1 MCFYNE
7 HPTEDD
13 YSFSRVGQVIVVV
26 FISLTQGVVTYHMT
40 SSFLSKG
47 ACLDNNHS
55 HFILVD
61 DGREG
66 KYGGEIP
73 FRASLQ
79 NCITTKKISRS
90 ELIYLKYK
98 SDVALIVREL
108 KVKVEKKIS
117 PARTERGGLG
127 LGFFSSQICI
137 KSSQIECETRGEQK
151 RIGKKK

>member
-1 MCFYNE
+1 M
-7 HPTEDD
+7 
-13 YSFSRVGQVIVVV
+13 GQVIVVV

-61 DGREG
+61 DGTEG

-98 SDVALIVREL
+98 LDVALIVREL
-108 KVKVEKKIS
+108 KVKVEK
-117 PARTERGGLG
+117 
-127 LGFFSSQICI
+127 
-137 KSSQIECETRGEQK
+137 QK
-151 RIGKKK
+151 LVQHEPSEGVRVRVFQLTNMY

>member
-1 MCFYNE
+1 M
-7 HPTEDD
+7 
-13 YSFSRVGQVIVVV
+13 GQVIVVV

-40 SSFLSKG
+40 SSFLSGG

-108 KVKVEKKIS
+108 KVKVEKKLVQHEPS
-117 PARTERGGLG
+117 EGVRVRVFQLTNMY
-127 LGFFSSQICI
+127 
-137 KSSQIECETRGEQK
+137 
-151 RIGKKK
+151 

>member
-1 MCFYNE
+1 MARSVDEYWQHT

-13 YSFSRVGQVIVVV
+13 YSFSRVGQVTVVG

-40 SSFLSKG
+40 SSFLSGG

-98 SDVALIVREL
+98 SDVALILRGLKARVEEKIVQHEPNEGVRVRFCQL
-108 KVKVEKKIS
+108 TNIY
-117 PARTERGGLG
+117 
-127 LGFFSSQICI
+127 
-137 KSSQIECETRGEQK
+137 
-151 RIGKKK
+151 